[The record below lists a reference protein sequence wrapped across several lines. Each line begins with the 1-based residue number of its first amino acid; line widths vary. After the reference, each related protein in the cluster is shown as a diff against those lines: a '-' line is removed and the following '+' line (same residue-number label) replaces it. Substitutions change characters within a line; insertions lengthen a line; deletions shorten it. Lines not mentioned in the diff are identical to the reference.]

1 VDNITEPVDVKR
13 VSYSQFSTYSTCRH
27 QYQLKYIEKL
37 GTSSGNIHTVFGSSL
52 HSVLQS
58 YLTKMFEVTKVA
70 ANKLDLEG
78 MLMEEMKINFSKEK
92 EAQSDSFTISK
103 EEMMEFYSDGCLI
116 IDWFRKNISKFYSK
130 KYHKLIGIELPLNVE
145 IRKGLHFIGYIDV
158 ILKDEFENKIVIV
171 DLKTSTKGWSKW
183 QKEDP
188 IKKSQLLLYKKFYS
202 EIHNVPI
209 ENIDVEYHILKRKL
223 YESTEYT
230 IPRISKFIPP
240 NGKISV
246 NKAYTMFQSFIDDV
260 FDENGNYKNVQF
272 SKTVG
277 KHCEWCEFLT
287 AGICDGKI

>member
-1 VDNITEPVDVKR
+1 VDSITEPIEVKR
-13 VSYSQFSTYSTCRH
+13 VSYSQFSTYSTCGH
-27 QYQLKYIEKL
+27 QYQLKYIDKL
-37 GTSSGNIHTVFGSSL
+37 GTSSGNINTIFGSSC
-52 HSVLQS
+52 HSVLQE

-70 ANKLDLEG
+70 ANKLDLESR
-78 MLMEEMKINFSKEK
+78 LMEEMKLNFSKEM
-92 EAQSDSFTISK
+92 EMQGGIQPATK
-103 EEMMEFYSDGCLI
+103 EEMIEFYSDGCLI

-145 IRKGLHFIGYIDV
+145 IRKGIHFIGYIDV
-158 ILKDEFENKIVIV
+158 ILKDEFENKIIIV

-272 SKTVG
+272 PKKVG